1 MEAECRKCVNFTIE
15 DMPKRMCYDH
25 LCNLRDPPCPLRKW
39 RVARIR
45 TASGTIPSIPMRPS
59 RQAPP
64 PVLCFLTL
72 PLTTYRISHAR
83 HTHTLPRLRLRLIL
97 IRFRSAPPAVGG
109 VASNYHRAFPNDYSS
124 LSKHELIWSPTP
136 QSQRQKVDT
145 PSLGSVICALLRVR
159 SVGCPA

>member
-1 MEAECRKCVNFTIE
+1 MKTCRSACAMIISAICGTRHAHCGSGE
-15 DMPKRMCYDH
+15 SQGYGPRA
-25 LCNLRDPPCPLRKW
+25 
-39 RVARIR
+39 AR
-45 TASGTIPSIPMRPS
+45 SHPFPMRPS
-59 RQAPP
+59 TQAPP
-64 PVLCFLTL
+64 PTLCFPTL

-109 VASNYHRAFPNDYSS
+109 VASNYHRAFPNGYSS